1 MGLSKKIKFIGLI
14 SGALIVILGI
24 VALCLFSAKNVGDVK
39 YLKSSSVSQS
49 SVDLSWKKV
58 GSADGYNIYRIAGDD
73 YEKVGQV
80 EKNDELKISI
90 NNLEPCTKYDFCIKA
105 YKISGKKMY
114 ESKKE
119 TTTQACTLPTQQEI
133 TAVAQ
138 AGGSV
143 LISWQTVETASGY
156 DIEYSQNDDFSESLQ
171 KNISDFEQSE
181 LQIEDLSIDT
191 DYFFK
196 ARTFVDFQ
204 NERLYGDWSQPAKVT
219 VIDKQDETFDP
230 TKPMVA
236 FTFDDGPSYNGA
248 SDRILDT
255 IEKYGIKATFFMVGT
270 NAKANPDNV
279 KRKVEL
285 GCQIGNHTYDH
296 KQYGKNVSA
305 SSIQKGAEAVS
316 NAAGGAKVTCFRS
329 TGGKTTDAMRDECRR
344 EGVPLYHWSLDTEDW
359 KSRDAEKVYD
369 AVMSQIK
376 DGDIVLM
383 HEIYDS
389 SAEAFEKIVPELL
402 SQGYQLVTCDELI
415 TAKTGAPPEPGTQY
429 KSATVIKNN
438 TN

>member
-1 MGLSKKIKFIGLI
+1 MSKKIKFIGLI

-24 VALCLFSAKNVGDVK
+24 VALCLFSVKNVGDVK

-119 TTTQACTLPTQQEI
+119 TTAQACTLPTQQEI

-143 LISWQTVETASGY
+143 LLSWQTVETASGY

-369 AVMSQIK
+369 VVMSQIK

-429 KSATVIKNN
+429 KSATVINNN

>member
-1 MGLSKKIKFIGLI
+1 MSKKIKFIGLI